1 MTTATTTAAGEEDL
15 KQQKQEKQPH
25 QQPQQQQQEEEGEVR
40 GRVREGK
47 GGKGDKQPSLLLQ
60 QYFPKP
66 FIARPLQ
73 VECLRRV
80 GEEAL
85 KQGYRDI
92 IISAPTGIGKSMI
105 ALTLANAYGKYE
117 LLRVRGEVEVEG
129 KEGIEEEEGEGEEE
143 G

>member
-1 MTTATTTAAGEEDL
+1 MTTATTAAGAGEEDL
-15 KQQKQEKQPH
+15 KQQKQEK
-25 QQPQQQQQEEEGEVR
+25 QPQQQQQEEEGEVR

-47 GGKGDKQPSLLLQ
+47 GDNGDKQPSLLLLLQ

-73 VECLRRV
+73 VECLRRI

-105 ALTLANAYGKYE
+105 ALTLANASGKYE
-117 LLRVRGEVEVEG
+117 
-129 KEGIEEEEGEGEEE
+129 
-143 G
+143 

>member
-1 MTTATTTAAGEEDL
+1 MTTTRGEDL
-15 KQQKQEKQPH
+15 KQQ
-25 QQPQQQQQEEEGEVR
+25 QQQQEEGEVR

-60 QYFPKP
+60 LLTYFPKP

-129 KEGIEEEEGEGEEE
+129 GKRE
-143 G
+143 